1 MKKVLMMAFVATSL
15 LFATSCSK
23 DDEQKVFSG
32 DSLKG
37 TTWAASVTESGT
49 EEWDG
54 EVYSYTF
61 TTSMTLK
68 FTTDTEGNVSGTM
81 SETIAG
87 QTHSETF
94 DPIAFTYSFDGHTV
108 VMTDDDGES
117 ETLTLNSDKTAL
129 VGNWDGHQRISF
141 YLQ

>member
-1 MKKVLMMAFVATSL
+1 MKKVLMMAFVAASM

-37 TTWAASVTESGT
+37 TTWVGSHSESGSEDYGGVT
-49 EEWDG
+49 
-54 EVYSYTF
+54 YTY
-61 TTSMTLK
+61 TISATAKLQ
-68 FTTDTEGNVSGTM
+68 FTTDTEGVASGSA
-81 SETIAG
+81 SETING
-87 QTHSETF
+87 QTHSE
-94 DPIAFTYSFDGHTV
+94 DVGPMHFTYRFDGHTV

-129 VGNWDGHQRISF
+129 VGNWDGQQLSF